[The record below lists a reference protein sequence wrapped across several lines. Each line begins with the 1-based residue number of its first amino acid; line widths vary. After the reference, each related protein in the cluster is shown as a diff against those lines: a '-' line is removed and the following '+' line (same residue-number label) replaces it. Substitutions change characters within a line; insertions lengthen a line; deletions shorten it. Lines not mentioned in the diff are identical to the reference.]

1 MGEVVQLDQ
10 DGAASKRRRT
20 KSELK
25 LNLIDATITKLPVV
39 EEKNKEIEAAEA
51 AEAAKQVLL
60 RRLSH
65 APRTRKELAKD
76 LKDKDISDEVANV
89 ALDRFEEVGLIN
101 DQALASNYVS
111 SQHERKGLGKNALR
125 QQLRAKG
132 VSDDVALEAISQISD
147 DQEFQAAFALACKK
161 IRSLQKDDAKTQL
174 RKIVGVLAR
183 KGYSSNLAFR
193 VAKEVITDLP
203 DGLPL
208 EI

>member
-25 LNLIDATITKLPVV
+25 LNLIDATITQLPVV
-39 EEKNKEIEAAEA
+39 EEKNKEIEAAD
-51 AEAAKQVLL
+51 AAKQVLL

-111 SQHERKGLGKNALR
+111 SQHERKGIGKNALR

>member
-25 LNLIDATITKLPVV
+25 LNLIDATITQLPVMD
-39 EEKNKEIEAAEA
+39 EKNKEIEAAD
-51 AEAAKQVLL
+51 AAKQVLL

-111 SQHERKGLGKNALR
+111 SQHERKGIGKNALR

-161 IRSLQKDDAKTQL
+161 IRSLQRDDAKTQL

>member
-39 EEKNKEIEAAEA
+39 EEKNKEIGAAD
-51 AEAAKQVLL
+51 AAKQVLL
-60 RRLSH
+60 RRLSN

-76 LKDKDISDEVANV
+76 LKDKDISDEVANL

-132 VSDDVALEAISQISD
+132 ISDDVALEAVSQISD

-161 IRSLQKDDAKTQL
+161 IRSLQRDDAKTQL

>member
-25 LNLIDATITKLPVV
+25 LNLIDATITQLPVV
-39 EEKNKEIEAAEA
+39 EEKNKEIEAAD
-51 AEAAKQVLL
+51 AAKQVLL

-161 IRSLQKDDAKTQL
+161 FRSLQRDDAKTQL

>member
-25 LNLIDATITKLPVV
+25 LNLMDATITQLPVV
-39 EEKNKEIEAAEA
+39 EEKNKEIEAAD
-51 AEAAKQVLL
+51 AAKQVLL

>member
-25 LNLIDATITKLPVV
+25 LNLIDATITKLPVM
-39 EEKNKEIEAAEA
+39 EEKNKEIEAAD
-51 AEAAKQVLL
+51 AAKQVLL
-60 RRLSH
+60 RRLSN

-193 VAKEVITDLP
+193 VAKEVIADLP

>member
-25 LNLIDATITKLPVV
+25 LNLIDATITQLPIM
-39 EEKNKEIEAAEA
+39 EEKNKEIEAAD
-51 AEAAKQVLL
+51 AAKQVLL
-60 RRLSH
+60 RRLSN

-132 VSDDVALEAISQISD
+132 ISDDVALEAVSQISD

-161 IRSLQKDDAKTQL
+161 IRSLQRDDAKTQL

>member
-25 LNLIDATITKLPVV
+25 LNLIDATITQLPVV
-39 EEKNKEIEAAEA
+39 EEKNKEIEAAD
-51 AEAAKQVLL
+51 AAKQVLL

-76 LKDKDISDEVANV
+76 LKDKDISDEVANI

-111 SQHERKGLGKNALR
+111 SQHERKGIGKNALR

-161 IRSLQKDDAKTQL
+161 IISLQKDDAKTQL

>member
-25 LNLIDATITKLPVV
+25 LNLIDASITQLPVI
-39 EEKNKEIEAAEA
+39 EEKNKEIEAAD
-51 AEAAKQVLL
+51 AAKQVLL

-132 VSDDVALEAISQISD
+132 ISDDVALEAISQISD

-161 IRSLQKDDAKTQL
+161 IRSLQRDDAKTQL

-203 DGLPL
+203 DGLPS

>member
-25 LNLIDATITKLPVV
+25 LNLIDATITQLPVV
-39 EEKNKEIEAAEA
+39 EEKNKEIEAAD
-51 AEAAKQVLL
+51 AAKQVLL

-101 DQALASNYVS
+101 DQALASSYVS

>member
-25 LNLIDATITKLPVV
+25 LNLIDATITQLPVI
-39 EEKNKEIEAAEA
+39 EEKNKEIEAAD
-51 AEAAKQVLL
+51 AAKQVLL

-132 VSDDVALEAISQISD
+132 ISDDVALEAISQISD

-161 IRSLQKDDAKTQL
+161 IRSLQRDDAKTQL

-203 DGLPL
+203 DGLPS

>member
-20 KSELK
+20 KSDLK
-25 LNLIDATITKLPVV
+25 LNLIDATITKLPIV
-39 EEKNKEIEAAEA
+39 EEKNKEIEAAD
-51 AEAAKQVLL
+51 AAKQVLL
-60 RRLSH
+60 RRLSN

-132 VSDDVALEAISQISD
+132 VSDDVAQEAISQISD

-161 IRSLQKDDAKTQL
+161 IRSLQRDDAKTQL

>member
-1 MGEVVQLDQ
+1 MGEVVQLNQ

-25 LNLIDATITKLPVV
+25 LNLIDATITQLPIPV
-39 EEKNKEIEAAEA
+39 EKNLEIEAAD
-51 AEAAKQVLL
+51 AAKQVLL

-111 SQHERKGLGKNALR
+111 SQHQRKGLGKNALR

-132 VSDDVALEAISQISD
+132 ISDEVALEAISQITD

-161 IRSLQKDDAKTQL
+161 IRSLQRDDAKTQL
-174 RKIVGVLAR
+174 RKIVNVLAR

>member
-25 LNLIDATITKLPVV
+25 LNLIDATITQLPVMD
-39 EEKNKEIEAAEA
+39 EKNKEIEAAD
-51 AEAAKQVLL
+51 AAKQVLL

-76 LKDKDISDEVANV
+76 LKDKDISDEIANV

-161 IRSLQKDDAKTQL
+161 IRSLQRDDAKTQL

>member
-25 LNLIDATITKLPVV
+25 LNLIDATITQLPVM
-39 EEKNKEIEAAEA
+39 EEKSKEIEAAD
-51 AEAAKQVLL
+51 AAKQVLL

-132 VSDDVALEAISQISD
+132 ISDDVALEAISQISD

-161 IRSLQKDDAKTQL
+161 IRSLQRDDAKTQL

-193 VAKEVITDLP
+193 VDKEVITDLP
-203 DGLPL
+203 DGLPS

>member
-25 LNLIDATITKLPVV
+25 LNLIDATITKLPVM
-39 EEKNKEIEAAEA
+39 EEKIKEIEAAD
-51 AEAAKQVLL
+51 AAKQVLF

>member
-25 LNLIDATITKLPVV
+25 LNLIDATITQLPVMD
-39 EEKNKEIEAAEA
+39 EKNKEIEAAD
-51 AEAAKQVLL
+51 AAKQVLL

-161 IRSLQKDDAKTQL
+161 IRSLQRDDAKTQL

-183 KGYSSNLAFR
+183 KGYPSNLAFR

-203 DGLPL
+203 DGLPQ

>member
-25 LNLIDATITKLPVV
+25 LNLIDATITQLPVM
-39 EEKNKEIEAAEA
+39 EEKNKEIEAAD
-51 AEAAKQVLL
+51 AAKQVLL

-132 VSDDVALEAISQISD
+132 ISDDVALEAISQISD

-161 IRSLQKDDAKTQL
+161 IRSLQRDDAKTQL
-174 RKIVGVLAR
+174 RKVVGVLAR

-203 DGLPL
+203 DGLPS

>member
-25 LNLIDATITKLPVV
+25 LNLIDATITQLPVMD
-39 EEKNKEIEAAEA
+39 EKIKEIDAAD
-51 AEAAKQVLL
+51 AAKQVLL

>member
-25 LNLIDATITKLPVV
+25 LNLIDATITQLPVPV
-39 EEKNKEIEAAEA
+39 EKKLEIEAAD
-51 AEAAKQVLL
+51 AAKQVLL

-111 SQHERKGLGKNALR
+111 SQHQRKGLGKNALR

-132 VSDDVALEAISQISD
+132 VSDEVALKAISQITD

-161 IRSLQKDDAKTQL
+161 IRSLQRDDAKTQL
-174 RKIVGVLAR
+174 RKIVSVLAR

>member
-20 KSELK
+20 NSPQ
-25 LNLIDATITKLPVV
+25 LNLIDATITLLPVM
-39 EEKNKEIEAAEA
+39 EEKNKEIEAAD
-51 AEAAKQVLL
+51 AAKQVLL

-76 LKDKDISDEVANV
+76 LKNKDISDEVANV

-161 IRSLQKDDAKTQL
+161 IRSLQRDDAKTQL

-193 VAKEVITDLP
+193 VAKEVIKDLP
-203 DGLPL
+203 DGLPS

>member
-25 LNLIDATITKLPVV
+25 LNLIDATITQLPVV
-39 EEKNKEIEAAEA
+39 EEKNKEIEAAD
-51 AEAAKQVLL
+51 AAKQVLL
-60 RRLSH
+60 RRLSN

-174 RKIVGVLAR
+174 QKIVGVLAR

>member
-25 LNLIDATITKLPVV
+25 LNLIDATITQLPVM
-39 EEKNKEIEAAEA
+39 EEKNKEIEAAD
-51 AEAAKQVLL
+51 AAKQVLL

-132 VSDDVALEAISQISD
+132 ISDDMALEAISQISD

-161 IRSLQKDDAKTQL
+161 IRSLQRDDAKTQL

-203 DGLPL
+203 DGLPS

>member
-25 LNLIDATITKLPVV
+25 LNLIDATITQLPVI
-39 EEKNKEIEAAEA
+39 EEKNKEIEAAD
-51 AEAAKQVLL
+51 AAKQVLL

-132 VSDDVALEAISQISD
+132 ISDDMALEAISQISD

-161 IRSLQKDDAKTQL
+161 IRSLQRDDAKTQL

-193 VAKEVITDLP
+193 VAKEVISDLP
-203 DGLPL
+203 DGLPS

>member
-25 LNLIDATITKLPVV
+25 LNLIDATITQLPVV
-39 EEKNKEIEAAEA
+39 EEKNKEIEAAD
-51 AEAAKQVLL
+51 AAKQVLL
-60 RRLSH
+60 RRLSN

-76 LKDKDISDEVANV
+76 LKDKDISDEVASV

>member
-25 LNLIDATITKLPVV
+25 LNLIDATITQLPVV
-39 EEKNKEIEAAEA
+39 EEKNKEIEAAD
-51 AEAAKQVLL
+51 AAKQVLL

-132 VSDDVALEAISQISD
+132 ISDDMALEAISQISD

-161 IRSLQKDDAKTQL
+161 IRSLQRDDAKTQL

-193 VAKEVITDLP
+193 VAKEVISDLP
-203 DGLPL
+203 DGLPS

>member
-25 LNLIDATITKLPVV
+25 LNLIDATITQLPVM
-39 EEKNKEIEAAEA
+39 EEKNKEIEAAD
-51 AEAAKQVLL
+51 AAKQVLL

-161 IRSLQKDDAKTQL
+161 IRSLQRDDAKTQL

-203 DGLPL
+203 DGLPS

>member
-25 LNLIDATITKLPVV
+25 LNLIDATITQLPVMD
-39 EEKNKEIEAAEA
+39 EKIKEIEAAD
-51 AEAAKQVLL
+51 AAKQVLL

-76 LKDKDISDEVANV
+76 LKDKDISDEVANI

-111 SQHERKGLGKNALR
+111 SQHERKGIGKNALR

>member
-25 LNLIDATITKLPVV
+25 LNLIDATITQLPVMD
-39 EEKNKEIEAAEA
+39 EKIKEIEAAD
-51 AEAAKQVLL
+51 AAKQVLL

-161 IRSLQKDDAKTQL
+161 IRSLQRDDAKTQL

-183 KGYSSNLAFR
+183 KGYPSNLAFR

>member
-20 KSELK
+20 NSPQ
-25 LNLIDATITKLPVV
+25 LNLIDATITLLPVM
-39 EEKNKEIEAAEA
+39 EEKNKEIEAAD
-51 AEAAKQVLL
+51 AAKQVLL

-161 IRSLQKDDAKTQL
+161 IRSLQRDDAKTQL

-193 VAKEVITDLP
+193 VAKEVIKDLP
-203 DGLPL
+203 DGLPS

>member
-1 MGEVVQLDQ
+1 M
-10 DGAASKRRRT
+10 
-20 KSELK
+20 
-25 LNLIDATITKLPVV
+25 
-39 EEKNKEIEAAEA
+39 
-51 AEAAKQVLL
+51 L

-132 VSDDVALEAISQISD
+132 ISDDVALEAISQISD
-147 DQEFQAAFALACKK
+147 DQGERCNSAARVWQFIVSRLG
-161 IRSLQKDDAKTQL
+161 LQRQ
-174 RKIVGVLAR
+174 
-183 KGYSSNLAFR
+183 
-193 VAKEVITDLP
+193 
-203 DGLPL
+203 
-208 EI
+208 

>member
-25 LNLIDATITKLPVV
+25 LNLIDATITQLPVV
-39 EEKNKEIEAAEA
+39 EEKNKEIEAAD
-51 AEAAKQVLL
+51 AAKQVLL

-101 DQALASNYVS
+101 DQDLASNYVS
-111 SQHERKGLGKNALR
+111 SQYERKGLGKNALR
-125 QQLRAKG
+125 RQLRAKG

-161 IRSLQKDDAKTQL
+161 IRSLQRDDAKTQL

-183 KGYSSNLAFR
+183 KGYSSNLAFS
-193 VAKEVITDLP
+193 VAKEVIKDLP
-203 DGLPL
+203 DGLPA

>member
-25 LNLIDATITKLPVV
+25 LNLIDATITQLPVMD
-39 EEKNKEIEAAEA
+39 EKNKEIEAAD
-51 AEAAKQVLL
+51 AAKQVLL

-125 QQLRAKG
+125 QQLRSKG
-132 VSDDVALEAISQISD
+132 ISDDVAMEAISQISD

>member
-25 LNLIDATITKLPVV
+25 LNLIDATITQLPVM
-39 EEKNKEIEAAEA
+39 EEKNKEIEAAD
-51 AEAAKQVLL
+51 AAKQVLL

-65 APRTRKELAKD
+65 APRTRQELAKD

-161 IRSLQKDDAKTQL
+161 IRSLQRDDAKTQL
-174 RKIVGVLAR
+174 RKIVGELDR
-183 KGYSSNLAFR
+183 KGYSSNLAFS
-193 VAKEVITDLP
+193 VAKEVIKDLP
-203 DGLPL
+203 DGLPS

>member
-25 LNLIDATITKLPVV
+25 LNLIDATITQLPVMD
-39 EEKNKEIEAAEA
+39 EKIKEIEAAD
-51 AEAAKQVLL
+51 AAKQVLL

-111 SQHERKGLGKNALR
+111 SQHERKGIGKNALR

-161 IRSLQKDDAKTQL
+161 IRSLQRDDAKTQL

>member
-25 LNLIDATITKLPVV
+25 LNLIDATITQLPVI
-39 EEKNKEIEAAEA
+39 EEKNKEIEAADV
-51 AEAAKQVLL
+51 AKQVLL

-161 IRSLQKDDAKTQL
+161 IRSLQRDDAKTQL

-193 VAKEVITDLP
+193 VAKEVIKDLP
-203 DGLPL
+203 DGLPS

>member
-25 LNLIDATITKLPVV
+25 LNLIDATITKLPIA
-39 EEKNKEIEAAEA
+39 EEKNKEIEAAD
-51 AEAAKQVLL
+51 AAKQVLL

-111 SQHERKGLGKNALR
+111 SQHERKGIGKNALR

>member
-25 LNLIDATITKLPVV
+25 LNLIDATITQLPVM
-39 EEKNKEIEAAEA
+39 EEKNKEIEAAD
-51 AEAAKQVLL
+51 AAKQVLL

-132 VSDDVALEAISQISD
+132 VSDDVALDALSQISD

-161 IRSLQKDDAKTQL
+161 IRSLQRDDAKTQL

-203 DGLPL
+203 DGLPS

>member
-25 LNLIDATITKLPVV
+25 LNLIDATITQLPVM
-39 EEKNKEIEAAEA
+39 EEKNKEIEAAD
-51 AEAAKQVLL
+51 AAKQVLL

-132 VSDDVALEAISQISD
+132 VSDDVALEAISQISE

-161 IRSLQKDDAKTQL
+161 IRSLQRDDAKTQL

>member
-39 EEKNKEIEAAEA
+39 EEKIKEIEAAD
-51 AEAAKQVLL
+51 AAKQVLL

-101 DQALASNYVS
+101 DKALASNYVS

-161 IRSLQKDDAKTQL
+161 IRSLQRDDAKTQL

-203 DGLPL
+203 DGLPQ